1 MIKIDI
7 CCFNITN
14 IAIPQFMSQFS
25 RNELGLFNIITRP
38 FKNSQI
44 DNSNNNDNNNND
56 SINTTTSTLIVI
68 IIKIIVIIII
78 IYSKL
83 ACTKAILLIN
93 AN

>member
-44 DNSNNNDNNNND
+44 DNSNNNDKNNND
-56 SINTTTSTLIVI
+56 TINTTTSTTTNSNNNKNNNYYYYYLFKVGLHKSYI
-68 IIKIIVIIII
+68 
-78 IYSKL
+78 
-83 ACTKAILLIN
+83 